1 MAEAINQPNFSS
13 TQPPSTGETAILVRN
28 LVKRFP
34 GVLALD
40 NVQFELRKGEIHA
53 LLGENGAGKTT
64 FVKILYGIYVPDSGD
79 IYVNGKKVIFTS
91 PLDAIKHGIS
101 LVSQI
106 PQIIGSL
113 TVSENI
119 ILGLEKYGMMTR
131 VRKVEDY
138 IREQSKEIGIKIDPN
153 TEVWR
158 LSYTQKQLVELLR
171 AVILGAKVLMLD
183 EAITFLPIREKR
195 RFFKF
200 MRKFAEQG
208 GSVVLITHKIPEA
221 LEVADRISVL
231 RRGKYV
237 GTVETKNVTIDTVRK
252 MMFGERSTQ
261 ITYERLPLSKPDD
274 KVVLDVRDLWVM
286 GDYGAFS
293 VKGVKLQIRAGEVLG
308 IAGVAGNG
316 QLELVQ
322 AIIGLRKVK
331 KGRITVTVGNRTV
344 DITNKGTSK
353 IRSLGVGYIPDEP
366 LKYGVSMENNIEEN
380 LAMLPLI
387 AKGIIRWK
395 QIRERAREL
404 IKEFKVVTPSSRT
417 PVKLLSGG
425 NIMKVLV
432 GRELSIAKT
441 LLVAYNPTR
450 ALDEVT
456 AVMVRKIIKNKV
468 LKDRLAVLLVSED
481 LDEIF
486 QVSDT
491 IAVMNAGRIVGV
503 FPAEKAEREQVEK
516 LMVM

>member
-1 MAEAINQPNFSS
+1 M
-13 TQPPSTGETAILVRN
+13 
-28 LVKRFP
+28 
-34 GVLALD
+34 
-40 NVQFELRKGEIHA
+40 
-53 LLGENGAGKTT
+53 
-64 FVKILYGIYVPDSGD
+64 YVPDSGE
-79 IYVNGKKVIFTS
+79 IYVNGKRVIFTS
-91 PLDAIKHGIS
+91 PIDAIRHGIS

-106 PQIIGSL
+106 PQLIGSL
-113 TVSENI
+113 TISENI
-119 ILGLEKYGMMTR
+119 ILGLERFGMMTNIRR
-131 VRKVEDY
+131 VENY
-138 IREQSKEIGIKIDPN
+138 IREESEEVGIKVDPN
-153 TEVWR
+153 TEVWK

-171 AVILGAKVLMLD
+171 AVMLGAKVLMLD

-195 RFFKF
+195 KFYKF
-200 MRKFAEQG
+200 MRKFASQG
-208 GSVVLITHKIPEA
+208 GSVILITHKIPEA

-237 GTVETKNVTIDTVRK
+237 GTVETRTVTIDDVRK
-252 MMFGERSTQ
+252 MMFGERSAQ
-261 ITYERLPLSKPDD
+261 ITYERLPTSTPDD

-293 VKGVKLQIRAGEVLG
+293 VKGVKLQVRAGEVLG

-322 AIIGLRKVK
+322 AIMGLRKVS
-331 KGRITVTVGNRTV
+331 KGRVAILANGGLKDV
-344 DITNKGTSK
+344 TNKGTGK
-353 IRSLGVGYIPDEP
+353 VRSLGIGYIPDEP
-366 LKYGVSMENNIEEN
+366 LKFGVSMENNIEEN
-380 LAMLPLI
+380 LAMLPAI
-387 AKGIIRWK
+387 AKGIIKWG
-395 QIRERAREL
+395 QIRGLANKL
-404 IKEFKVVTPSSRT
+404 INEFKVVTPSSRT

-432 GRELSIAKT
+432 ARELSIAKK

-456 AVMVRKIIKNKV
+456 AVMVRKIIKEKV
-468 LKDRLAVLLVSED
+468 LKERLAVLLVSED

-491 IAVMNAGRIVGV
+491 IAVMNSGRIVKT